1 MNNLIAYIIMATAI
15 VAMVFWFF
23 GYLYARARV
32 PKEREDAIRRS
43 RATLSGQ
50 FSEQLAPYL
59 PDFPFDP
66 TEAKFIGKP
75 IDFLVFKGMSEKDIS
90 EVIFVEVKSGG
101 ARLTGS
107 ENKLREAIE
116 NKRVSWFE
124 YRVPRGITKKQ
135 NDESAFE
142 KAELTIQ
149 SVPQETLSS

>member
-1 MNNLIAYIIMATAI
+1 MATAI

-32 PKEREDAIRRS
+32 PREREDAIRRS

-90 EVIFVEVKSGG
+90 EVIFVEVKSGSS
-101 ARLTGS
+101 RLNGS
-107 ENKLREAIE
+107 ENRLREAIE

-124 YRVPRGITKKQ
+124 YRVPRDITKKQ
-135 NDESAFE
+135 DNENMAE
-142 KAELTIQ
+142 KIELAVPAVPIAPPIQ
-149 SVPQETLSS
+149 K